1 MPVSTKELDRRESDI
16 CDVSYVDRARVRRVA
31 RAMPSLEAVEQLAE
45 SFRVLGDPTRTKILF
60 ALSREELCVCDL
72 AHLLGLSESAASH
85 QLRLLRALRLVKY
98 RKAGKMAYYSLDDE
112 HIADL
117 IHQGLRHVEE

>member
-16 CDVSYVDRARVRRVA
+16 CDASYVDRARVQRVA
-31 RAMPSLEAVEQLAE
+31 RAMPSPEAVKRLAE

-60 ALSREELCVCDL
+60 SLSKEELCVCDL

-117 IHQGLRHVEE
+117 IKQGLRHVEE